1 MRSKELIG
9 KEVIDADAKIIGP
22 VRDVELDV
30 KKWTVTAVIVRAGF
44 IKKLTIL
51 TDDIDKIGDK
61 VMLKVAADKI
71 RKA

>member
-1 MRSKELIG
+1 MRSRELIG

-22 VRDVELDV
+22 VRDVELDL

-51 TDDIDKIGDK
+51 TSDIDKIGDK
-61 VMLKVAADKI
+61 VMLKVAVDKI
-71 RKA
+71 QKA

>member
-1 MRSKELIG
+1 MRSRELIG
-9 KEVIDADAKIIGP
+9 KEVIDANAKIIGP
-22 VRDVELDV
+22 VRDVELDL

-61 VMLKVAADKI
+61 VMLKVAVDKI
-71 RKA
+71 KKA

>member
-1 MRSKELIG
+1 MRSRELMG

-61 VMLKVAADKI
+61 VMLKVAVDKI